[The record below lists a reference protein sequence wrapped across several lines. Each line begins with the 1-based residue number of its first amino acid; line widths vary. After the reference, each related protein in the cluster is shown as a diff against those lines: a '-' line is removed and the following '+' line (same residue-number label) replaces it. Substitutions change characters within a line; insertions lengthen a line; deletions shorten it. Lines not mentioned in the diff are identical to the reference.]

1 MAHLPEL
8 GTDLVTALAALDMN
22 DLTHLRTPAAACV
35 RRCAMGRCRTNDKG
49 YRAPVGCVLCKKS
62 WFVNEELRNK
72 VFRGA
77 IQVVHCLT
85 LQQVTAGARVPQ
97 RTPKRKR
104 PSNLRH
110 PSSGVFQSPARV
122 ASKWEALWYTP
133 RALCTG
139 STSSLHL
146 LYYFQTSMAI
156 HLLLRVLVWWSCT
169 DYALVV
175 VQPVCTESTR
185 CGSTA
190 VVPGHARNLLAM
202 PETLL
207 KPSSSAIILLRA
219 LQRLLP
225 AEKEHGSR

>member
-1 MAHLPEL
+1 MRD
-8 GTDLVTALAALDMN
+8 GTPSYEPHGRASSGGVHTLKRRGWFVKSVSRGNSSGAQS
-22 DLTHLRTPAAACV
+22 HAAAV
-35 RRCAMGRCRTNDKG
+35 
-49 YRAPVGCVLCKKS
+49 
-62 WFVNEELRNK
+62 
-72 VFRGA
+72 
-77 IQVVHCLT
+77 
-85 LQQVTAGARVPQ
+85 QVTAGARVPQ